1 MANINTND
9 CRPNPAT
16 STRISRKDQACR
28 GKQRTMAGYQVSID
42 NQSVVSGLYD
52 VTLYHQHE
60 PLLIVC
66 GSNYGLDVV
75 YQRLVRGMAPYNPPL
90 SRDGIYRLTTEF
102 GEDADMQMV
111 SNTKSSSQD
120 VLQQTL
126 DQLTADE
133 IDGSFFKLLR
143 LSISNF
149 PQKTDDEKE
158 EMILLWEYLTYQACL
173 AKEGQIFANPVDSQD
188 MRHHCLDPPTPQ
200 YSDVAA

>member
-1 MANINTND
+1 
-9 CRPNPAT
+9 
-16 STRISRKDQACR
+16 
-28 GKQRTMAGYQVSID
+28 
-42 NQSVVSGLYD
+42 
-52 VTLYHQHE
+52 
-60 PLLIVC
+60 
-66 GSNYGLDVV
+66 LDVV

-188 MRHHCLDPPTPQ
+188 MVCEILPQ
-200 YSDVAA
+200 EDHFLLLIIGFLRKILSHLQSNF